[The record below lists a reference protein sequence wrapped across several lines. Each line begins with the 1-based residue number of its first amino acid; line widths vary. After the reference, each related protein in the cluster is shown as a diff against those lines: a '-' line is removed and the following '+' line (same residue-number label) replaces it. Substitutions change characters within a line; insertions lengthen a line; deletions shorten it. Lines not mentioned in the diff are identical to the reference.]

1 MGDTKQHTI
10 ATMIYELLQV
20 AKLSSM
26 GLDTPVAVAG
36 PDEGG
41 YDYTINPLA
50 KVSLCDDDKFQF
62 NRVQTYRVEIEGAG
76 LREKQ
81 TCRPMCPAE
90 FETLLRKA
98 LEWSR

>member
-50 KVSLCDDDKFQF
+50 
-62 NRVQTYRVEIEGAG
+62 
-76 LREKQ
+76 
-81 TCRPMCPAE
+81 
-90 FETLLRKA
+90 
-98 LEWSR
+98 